1 MNIRDAVI
9 PAVIN
14 AIINGAIAY
23 NGFSGRDGVPLSV
36 DSISTTEMTVWSQVV
51 TMALSLSIVLTGIT
65 CWMMRREAPASMAAV
80 ARATV
85 DNALF
90 ALGVLVASAIIWQ
103 RVLGTVLVSPAVAA
117 VIVAGFAAAVT
128 VMVQVRT
135 VTALQQRGA

>member
-51 TMALSLSIVLTGIT
+51 TMALSLSMVLTAIT